1 MTSWL
6 SSAILV
12 AAGALAIGGVSVAG
26 YFLLAAEETPFSGF
40 MADYEAKVDGHTRFL
55 LMGYRGTQIAR
66 LQLIV
71 CAVLLGL
78 AMVTRSVS
86 LVGVALAVAFVPAIW
101 LSKLHQ
107 ARVVKLEQQLDGWL
121 TLFANAL
128 KATPAIGEALQSTA
142 GLAPK
147 PSLEELDLV
156 VKEHQLGTPIDR
168 AVKNMSRRIDS
179 PVVSGA
185 LATIVIARHTG
196 GDLPAILQNTA
207 HALREAARLEGVLR
221 TKTSE
226 ARVQLIVLA
235 LAPFVLIGAL
245 LLIDPTWFDPLKNS
259 SMGTLIIGCG
269 FCVWAAAILWARQI
283 MDIDI

>member
-1 MTSWL
+1 MTTWL

-12 AAGALAIGGVSVAG
+12 AAGVLAIGGVSVAG

-40 MADYEAKVDGHTRFL
+40 MAEYEAKIDGHTQFL
-55 LMGYRGTQIAR
+55 LMDYRGTQIAR
-66 LQLIV
+66 LQVVL

-78 AMVTRSVS
+78 AMVTRGMS
-86 LVGVALAVAFVPAIW
+86 LVGIAIGVAVVPGLWLAR
-101 LSKLHQ
+101 LHQ
-107 ARVVKLEQQLDGWL
+107 ARIVKLEEQLDVWL

-147 PSLEELDLV
+147 PSSEELDLV

-168 AVKNMSRRIDS
+168 AVKNMSARIDS

-196 GDLPAILQNTA
+196 GNLPAILQNTA
-207 HALREAARLEGVLR
+207 DTLREGARLEGVLR

-245 LLIDPTWFDPLKNS
+245 LAIDPTWFDPLKAS
-259 SMGTLIIGCG
+259 STGTLIIGGGLCA
-269 FCVWAAAILWARQI
+269 WAMAILWARQI
-283 MDIDI
+283 MDVDI